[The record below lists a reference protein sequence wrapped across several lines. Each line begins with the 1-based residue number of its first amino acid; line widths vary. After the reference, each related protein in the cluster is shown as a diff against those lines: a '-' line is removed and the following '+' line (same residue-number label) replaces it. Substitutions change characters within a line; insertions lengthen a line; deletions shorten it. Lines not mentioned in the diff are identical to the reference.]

1 MEELKIEEEDSL
13 EMSDKSEIQVN
24 CSQQEKINEVLPTE
38 DSIFNMNSSEI
49 SEHYKDQLKQ
59 HE

>member
-49 SEHYKDQLKQ
+49 SEHYKD
-59 HE
+59 